1 MAPGS
6 LSDTIKHEAMKRTIL
21 IVILLTGICIGKMQ
35 AQNDPVLAGMILLY
49 TDKAQKELKNQEK
62 IMMLQTTGHIWTKEE
77 VQATADLQREFNKYL
92 DSFRSIVCYAAQI
105 YGFYHEISRLT
116 ANMEDFT
123 RQVSRN
129 TTNALAVALSS
140 ERNRIYRELMLGS
153 VEIVNDIRMAC
164 LADNK
169 MTERERMEIVFGI
182 RPKLKQMNT
191 KLQRLTKAVK
201 YTTMSDIWYEIDE
214 GARPVADKRDIVE
227 AAKRRWKQIG
237 KNVRP

>member
-1 MAPGS
+1 M
-6 LSDTIKHEAMKRTIL
+6 
-21 IVILLTGICIGKMQ
+21 IVMLLTGICIGKIQ

-62 IMMLQTTGHIWTKEE
+62 VMMLQTTGHIWTKEE

-116 ANMEDFT
+116 DNMEDFT
-123 RQVSRN
+123 RQVSRS
-129 TTNALAVALSS
+129 TTNALAVALST
-140 ERNRIYRELMLGS
+140 ERNKIYRELMLGS

-164 LADNK
+164 LAENK
-169 MTERERMEIVFGI
+169 MTERERMEIGFGI
-182 RPKLKQMNT
+182 RPKLKLMNT

>member
-1 MAPGS
+1 
-6 LSDTIKHEAMKRTIL
+6 MKRTIW
-21 IVILLTGICIGKMQ
+21 IGIFLLCIGIGKVQ

-49 TDKAQKELKNQEK
+49 TDKAEKELKNQEK
-62 IMMLQTTGHIWTKEE
+62 VMLMQTTGHLWTKEE
-77 VQATADLQREFNKYL
+77 VKATTDLQREFNSYL
-92 DSFRSIVCYAAQI
+92 DSFRSIICYAAQI

-116 ANMEDFT
+116 DNMEDFT
-123 RQVSRN
+123 RQVSRS

>member
-1 MAPGS
+1 M
-6 LSDTIKHEAMKRTIL
+6 
-21 IVILLTGICIGKMQ
+21 LLTGICIGKIQ

-62 IMMLQTTGHIWTKEE
+62 VMMLQTTGHIWTKEE

-116 ANMEDFT
+116 DNMEDFT
-123 RQVSRN
+123 RQVSRS
-129 TTNALAVALSS
+129 TTNALAVALST
-140 ERNRIYRELMLGS
+140 ERNRIYREQMLGS
-153 VEIVNDIRMAC
+153 VEIGNDIRMAC
-164 LADNK
+164 LAENK

-182 RPKLKQMNT
+182 RPKLKLMNT